1 VRGFEAWRS
10 FRRLRRRLRD
20 GLAGMTQRFAVTEQR
35 LAHAGETAQRL
46 DRARTELEQSLA
58 TARVL
63 ADAAGEAKDLVDRLR
78 GFAPR
83 R

>member
-1 VRGFEAWRS
+1 VRGLGTWRD
-10 FRRLRRRLRD
+10 FRRLRGRL
-20 GLAGMTQRFAVTEQR
+20 GESLAGMTERLAATELR

-46 DRARTELEQSLA
+46 DRARSDLQESLA
-58 TARVL
+58 EARLL

-78 GFAPR
+78 GVVPR